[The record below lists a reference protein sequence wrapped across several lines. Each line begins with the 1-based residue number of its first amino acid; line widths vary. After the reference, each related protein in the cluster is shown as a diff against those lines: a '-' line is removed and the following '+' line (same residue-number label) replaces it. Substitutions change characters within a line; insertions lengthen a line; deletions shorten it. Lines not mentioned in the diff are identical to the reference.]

1 MRYFTQTSHGL
12 IFGRAVGGATVE
24 VAIPHAGEDV
34 VIFLDFAA
42 VAELWPDVGVCNS
55 VAVVVDAIADFFLG
69 VGWGCVAANPIM
81 RVVAGPDAD
90 IRAAVFADD
99 GAWSSNNSSKD
110 FLPGLINF
118 AVAVVVGKIAPFI
131 GAGVDERVV
140 VVAVELYRRAV
151 LVGICDF
158 RG

>member
-12 IFGRAVGGATVE
+12 IFGRAVGGAAVE

-34 VIFLDFAA
+34 VIFLYFTA

-55 VAVVVDAIADFFLG
+55 VAVIVDAIADFFLG
-69 VGWGCVAANPIM
+69 VGWGCIAANPIV
-81 RVVAGPDAD
+81 RVVAGPHAD
-90 IRAAVFADD
+90 IGAAIFTDD
-99 GAWSSNNSSKD
+99 GARGSNNSSKD
-110 FLPGLINF
+110 FLPGLIDF

-140 VVAVELYRRAV
+140 VVAVDLGRRAV
-151 LVGICDF
+151 LVGIRDF